1 MSTIGERLRQIR
13 SELGLTQTQL
23 AQKVGIRPQ
32 HINGIERGAKIP
44 SDQLVKNISREL
56 GIREEWLRHGAT
68 PVFIPVEEELL
79 KLMARHGRR
88 AILEQCI
95 RLARE
100 EGDIYLQNQL
110 KESLDS
116 LSLSALYRMV
126 QYLIETYT
134 HSDQKMR
141 NWMEVQFERAFP
153 EFRDV
158 PQKINYTFTPHEK

>member
-13 SELGLTQTQL
+13 QELSLTQTQL

-32 HINGIERGAKIP
+32 HINGIERGLKIP
-44 SDQLVKNISREL
+44 SDQLIKNICREL
-56 GIREEWLRHGAT
+56 GIREEWLRYGKE
-68 PVFIPVEEELL
+68 PVFTPIEEELI
-79 KLMARHGRR
+79 KLMARYGRR

-100 EGDIYLQNQL
+100 EGDVYLQNQL

-134 HSDQKMR
+134 HSDQKTQH
-141 NWMEVQFERAFP
+141 WMEVQFERAFP
-153 EFRDV
+153 EFKEAL
-158 PQKINYTFTPHEK
+158 QKRNYSFPSSER